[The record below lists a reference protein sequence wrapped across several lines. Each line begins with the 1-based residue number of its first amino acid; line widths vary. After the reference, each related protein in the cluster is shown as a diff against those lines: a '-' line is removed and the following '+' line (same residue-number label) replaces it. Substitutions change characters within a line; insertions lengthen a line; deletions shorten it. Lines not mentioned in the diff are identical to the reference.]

1 VAGMWRRAMVYL
13 GLQDDEEL
21 GYDSEYDRLE
31 YEDEPGEERARERA
45 PDRAHARVGREPAR
59 ESGREYSSVRPVRDM
74 SDTLHD
80 PIEPPAP
87 RSSMSGRESNS
98 RREPNSGRESMSGMA
113 RPVPRDESDSVVA
126 PRPAV
131 VRKHASAP
139 VHVVE
144 PTGFNDA
151 QELGDRLKTN
161 QAVVLNL
168 RGLERELQRRLI
180 DFSSGLAYA
189 VGGSMRKV
197 DDQVFLLTPTA
208 VEVSEEDK
216 ERLQA
221 RGLYRV

>member
-1 VAGMWRRAMVYL
+1 MAGMWRRAMVYL
-13 GLQDDEEL
+13 GLQDDDEL
-21 GYDSEYDRLE
+21 SYDAEYDEFE
-31 YEDEPGEERARERA
+31 YETETRDEFAHEVASERS
-45 PDRAHARVGREPAR
+45 HARVGRDF
-59 ESGREYSSVRPVRDM
+59 SGVRPVRD
-74 SDTLHD
+74 SLHE
-80 PIEPPAP
+80 PVEPPAP
-87 RSSMSGRESNS
+87 RESL
-98 RREPNSGRESMSGMA
+98 SGMV
-113 RPVPRDESDSVVA
+113 RPVPRDDSATLVT

-131 VRKHASAP
+131 VRQQASAP

-144 PTGFNDA
+144 PNGFNDA
-151 QELGDRLKTN
+151 QELGDRLKEN

-189 VGGSMRKV
+189 VGGTMRKV